1 MMSEYGGYR
10 WYRSNVLGVSNPL
23 AYMLTKNRRQEKD
36 KQYAEA
42 LQKIPKGQVTASE
55 LAYFNESNVQIPK
68 EILDRGIIRLVLTN
82 ERARSINEVEVRK
95 LQQSGAL
102 GIEFEGTFT
111 GEGKSAFTKDNL
123 HVPEKITY
131 YVGEKVIFVLND
143 TSDLRREAGF
153 AGKTNRWTNGTQG
166 TVVDFDEDD
175 GLPIVEI
182 VSEDG
187 TKNRVK
193 VGYGKSTAKGAEGY
207 TQIDELT
214 GKVVEKSGIGVLAE
228 YTQIPMLPA
237 YAMTIH
243 KSQGLS
249 IERAIVDLQNADGT
263 DGKAFAAGQLYVALS
278 RLTSKN
284 GLFLTRKLDYKDF
297 LVDEDNE
304 RYYENLVKITQESLK
319 AEAEAAKAPEGPTV
333 DKKVSST
340 DKILFKNVTKA
351 DVKTAKKILE
361 HRAKPIPNLPS
372 DWGTRDLSDYFFS
385 QFGYGEE
392 SSFKQNLDAIMS
404 EKVENLHSEQKLL
417 VSLIVAHGKADIYEH
432 AETGTTI
439 KRHLEDGLFSN
450 KNASDADVLR
460 AAAAHKRIIDS
471 GHFIGGG
478 AMDIHLKDLS
488 YIMKKAAGM
497 FSPDQNQIDLDIN
510 QVYKLAFKNVR
521 NRVSEEDKLTYI
533 LAHEYG
539 HLLDN
544 AFSENGERLSVV
556 LENLIKSGMQ
566 NRAKEM
572 LDGYALSSLSEYFAE
587 SYAGLVLQPVLSQ
600 LGYSDRVF
608 MDEALVDE
616 IKNRINVRNSE

>member
-1 MMSEYGGYR
+1 
-10 WYRSNVLGVSNPL
+10 
-23 AYMLTKNRRQEKD
+23 
-36 KQYAEA
+36 
-42 LQKIPKGQVTASE
+42 
-55 LAYFNESNVQIPK
+55 
-68 EILDRGIIRLVLTN
+68 
-82 ERARSINEVEVRK
+82 
-95 LQQSGAL
+95 
-102 GIEFEGTFT
+102 
-111 GEGKSAFTKDNL
+111 
-123 HVPEKITY
+123 
-131 YVGEKVIFVLND
+131 
-143 TSDLRREAGF
+143 
-153 AGKTNRWTNGTQG
+153 
-166 TVVDFDEDD
+166 
-175 GLPIVEI
+175 
-182 VSEDG
+182 
-187 TKNRVK
+187 
-193 VGYGKSTAKGAEGY
+193 
-207 TQIDELT
+207 
-214 GKVVEKSGIGVLAE
+214 
-228 YTQIPMLPA
+228 
-237 YAMTIH
+237 
-243 KSQGLS
+243 
-249 IERAIVDLQNADGT
+249 
-263 DGKAFAAGQLYVALS
+263 
-278 RLTSKN
+278 
-284 GLFLTRKLDYKDF
+284 
-297 LVDEDNE
+297 
-304 RYYENLVKITQESLK
+304 
-319 AEAEAAKAPEGPTV
+319 
-333 DKKVSST
+333 
-340 DKILFKNVTKA
+340 
-351 DVKTAKKILE
+351 
-361 HRAKPIPNLPS
+361 
-372 DWGTRDLSDYFFS
+372 
-385 QFGYGEE
+385 
-392 SSFKQNLDAIMS
+392 MS